1 MADGNSIN
9 DVIFAAM
16 EGILPKDLLFAF
28 SLTLLAG
35 LCTGIGGVIAFF
47 SNRTNPRFL
56 ALSLGFSAGMM
67 IYLAMIDLFP
77 LAKDSLV
84 AELGEFK
91 GYLFTTVSFFGGI
104 LLIGLI
110 DKLIPGEEN
119 PHEPLSIEEKKNVAG
134 KSLYRT
140 GLFSALAIAI
150 HNFLEGLATFTG
162 ALQSTHIGISIAFA
176 IAIHN
181 IPEGITISI
190 PIYYSTGSR
199 KKAIWFSFLSGLAE
213 PLGALIGFFVFYFFF
228 SKLVLGILFAAVGGI
243 MVYISLDELLPTA
256 EKYGEHHAAIYGL
269 IAGMVIMAVSLMAF
283 M

>member
-1 MADGNSIN
+1 
-9 DVIFAAM
+9 M